1 MACLQKQ
8 LNDHP
13 TKVLGPFGCFIWSCQ
28 ILGWKVTEPLVIS
41 TLDGTS
47 LHLLHTPIKLWR
59 THAAQAWVDWIFQKA
74 KMNSELR
81 PTTAPYL
88 TYQSLWTHCKL
99 TDFPFSR
106 RFRTPGILS
115 GSAKAQIN
123 GQDRVSCEFCDASEA
138 GQCHLVLRCP
148 KTQHIRD
155 MPKYQALQH
164 ASTFTRCTGIPTG
177 HPLTRSS
184 VDFKPHTLNLT
195 QTPNRSSF
203 ARMDPLVHPTCQMYV
218 YQRGQLWLQLPRTQL
233 STHLLGVNPGQFHD
247 ICRAETF
254 GVLVCLEYNRA
265 WHIHCD
271 NQGVV
276 TMFQK
281 VLAAPFNPF

>member
-1 MACLQKQ
+1 
-8 LNDHP
+8 
-13 TKVLGPFGCFIWSCQ
+13 
-28 ILGWKVTEPLVIS
+28 
-41 TLDGTS
+41 
-47 LHLLHTPIKLWR
+47 
-59 THAAQAWVDWIFQKA
+59 
-74 KMNSELR
+74 MNSELR

-88 TYQSLWTHCKL
+88 TYQSLWTHCKM
-99 TDFPFSR
+99 TDFPLSR
-106 RFRTPGILS
+106 RFRTLGILS

-123 GQDRVSCEFCDASEA
+123 GQDRVSCAFCDASEA
-138 GQCHLVLRCP
+138 GQCHIVLRCP

-164 ASTFTRCTGIPTG
+164 TSTFTRCTGIPTG

-184 VDFKPHTLNLT
+184 VDFKPHTFNANTEPRIICTDGSAGPSDL
-195 QTPNRSSF
+195 PNVRVSMWAAVVATSQSSAF
-203 ARMDPLVHPTCQMYV
+203 SPLAA
-218 YQRGQLWLQLPRTQL
+218 
-233 STHLLGVNPGQFHD
+233 GVTPGQFHD

-265 WHIHCD
+265 CHIHCD

-281 VLAAPFNPF
+281 VLAAPFSPFQFRAHPNYDLWLRISHLLWTRPPNLVRVSKIKHIDAWTL